1 MSTLLLTT
9 PSNPGAAAWDS
20 STNVVGPVLTN
31 ITGASEPLALPTLL
45 PSAGVT
51 IPANTLVDGAVIDIT
66 CALFFD
72 TAAAGGPVDVC
83 LGANINGQNTNDGT
97 GIARYIQLPAGP
109 LYGGGITIS
118 AIFTTNGNQLPF
130 QGTSFLDELGAA
142 STVNGQT
149 RLIGGVVGVDPTLP
163 CTIYPVVL
171 PVAPDPGVTV
181 SASQLVVSVR
191 LP

>member
-1 MSTLLLTT
+1 MSALLLST
-9 PSNPGAAAWDS
+9 PANPGTASW
-20 STNVVGPVLTN
+20 TNSNAIIGTVLTN
-31 ITGASEPLALPTLL
+31 LTGDAGPLASPTLL
-45 PSAGVT
+45 PLAGVT

-66 CALFFD
+66 CVLFFD
-72 TAAAGGPVDVC
+72 TAAAGGTVDVC

-171 PVAPDPGVTV
+171 PVAADPGIVV
-181 SASQLVVSVR
+181 SAGQFVVNVR